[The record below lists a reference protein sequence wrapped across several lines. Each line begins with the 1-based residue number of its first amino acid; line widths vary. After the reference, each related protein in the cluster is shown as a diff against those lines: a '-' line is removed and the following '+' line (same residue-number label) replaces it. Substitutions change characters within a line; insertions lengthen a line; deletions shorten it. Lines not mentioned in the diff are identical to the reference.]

1 LRDSYTAEAYI
12 GKYLANHFGKTIMIH
27 WSNMGHIKEYIDRY
41 KPDIIV
47 FESAERELDG
57 FVNAVAKIPKLP

>member
-1 LRDSYTAEAYI
+1 
-12 GKYLANHFGKTIMIH
+12 
-27 WSNMGHIKEYIDRY
+27 MGHIKEYIDRY